1 MQSADYVPG
10 ISGWK
15 IDNSGKL
22 VLNDGRVRV
31 TAKNVMVTTAGP
43 GMTNDQA
50 AESIRESIAHEVQA
64 RRQADETLDTYIG
77 VMECRLP
84 EPFIVVDGVTYISQA
99 EVDSGFVPKAKLSD
113 SYSVKMELRDG
124 QYFAAGIGLGVGK
137 CFCKGGF
144 TGDGP
149 KSADRDIVDLIREA
163 ASKGASDGYRAALED
178 LKKST

>member
-10 ISGWK
+10 VSGWK
-15 IDNSGKL
+15 IDDEFML
-22 VLNDGRVRV
+22 VLNDGNRRIK
-31 TAKNVMVTTAGP
+31 AKTLMVTTAGP

-64 RRQADETLDTYIG
+64 RRQADEALDTYIG

-124 QYFAAGIGLGVGK
+124 KYVAAGVGVGVGQ
-137 CFCKGGF
+137 CFCAGGF

-149 KSADRDIVDLIREA
+149 KPADRDIVDLIREA
-163 ASKGASDGYRAALED
+163 VSKGASDGYRAVLED